1 MEASGFHVKNLYF
14 NNSLIF
20 CAITMKHYV
29 EANIS
34 RKSST
39 TIKYALKV
47 VR

>member
-1 MEASGFHVKNLYF
+1 
-14 NNSLIF
+14 
-20 CAITMKHYV
+20 MKHYV

-47 VR
+47 VRYVSGLLCGYLVKLKPSMQQRE